1 MDRVFFFDFESRT
14 WSQRM
19 CKDVL
24 PTWLFGHATKR
35 GRSIFAFGSSRG
47 ESGTL
52 EVKHPHTSIAPG
64 QDLAVEYYT
73 GCTSQRMLHNV
84 YPQSGNNALI

>member
-14 WSQRM
+14 WSSRM

-24 PTWLFGHATKR
+24 PSWVFGHATKR
-35 GRSIFAFGSSRG
+35 GRSIFAFGSPRG

-52 EVKHPHTSIAPG
+52 EVRGLPVQEAAAGLHTAPILL
-64 QDLAVEYYT
+64 QYR
-73 GCTSQRMLHNV
+73 CS
-84 YPQSGNNALI
+84 P

>member
-1 MDRVFFFDFESRT
+1 MRAGGPSNDRVFFFDFESRQ

-24 PTWLFGHATKR
+24 PGWLFSHATKR

-47 ESGTL
+47 ENGLL
-52 EVKHPHTSIAPG
+52 EVSHRACFWNIQQIGSPRHTI
-64 QDLAVEYYT
+64 T
-73 GCTSQRMLHNV
+73 
-84 YPQSGNNALI
+84 